1 MGVPERSDDGVLQAC
16 DVGHRV
22 VVRHRAGT
30 GPAGRPLFS
39 DLLGELIALDDVRI
53 VVRRED
59 RSEREIAVAD
69 VVAAK
74 RVGPRPPRYSEMIAL
89 ERVADRAWPAPVHER
104 LGDWYLRAAEGFT
117 NRANSALPV
126 GDAGLPLGDAI
137 EACRRWYDERG
148 LAPRITVPLPVR
160 RDVADELAVRR
171 WAAQPLV
178 LVQTAPLAGL
188 GMTGAAEVTLT
199 PTPSA
204 EFLDMITARKEGLP
218 PAAHAVLTG
227 PPAVQFAEIRGD
239 RGLMAIARGAVVD
252 DWLHIGLVE
261 VVPAA
266 RRRGLAQ
273 TISAA
278 LGDWASREG
287 AHVGVLQVE
296 ERNEPAVALYARLG
310 FTTHHRYMTFRRD

>member
-1 MGVPERSDDGVLQAC
+1 VLQAC

-30 GPAGRPLFS
+30 GPEGRPLFT
-39 DLLGELIALDDVRI
+39 DVLGELIALDDLRI

-59 RSEREIAVAD
+59 GSEREIAVAD

-117 NRANSALPV
+117 NRANSALPL
-126 GDAGLPLGDAI
+126 GDAGLPLGEAI
-137 EACRRWYDERG
+137 EACRRWYGERG
-148 LAPRITVPLPVR
+148 LTPRITVPLPVR
-160 RDVADELAVRR
+160 RDVADELAVRG
-171 WAAQPLV
+171 WTVQPLV

-188 GMTGAAEVTLT
+188 ATTGGAAVTLT
-199 PTPSA
+199 RVPSA
-204 EFLDMITARKEGLP
+204 GYLDMITARKEVLP
-218 PAAHAVLTG
+218 AAAHAVLTG
-227 PPAVQFAEIRGD
+227 PPAVRFAELREED
-239 RGLMAIARGAVVD
+239 ELRAIARGAVVD

-273 TISAA
+273 AISAA
-278 LGDWASREG
+278 LGAWAAGEG
-287 AHVGVLQVE
+287 ASKALLQVE
-296 ERNEPAVALYARLG
+296 EHNHAAVALYRRLG
-310 FTTHHRYMTFRRD
+310 FTTHHRYMTYRAD